1 MIKNEEDTML
11 LTSWE
16 DYISKVN
23 KKLNLY
29 KKDIL
34 SPDEISQVKF
44 VSLVIQKMVTYTPQ
58 QIAYIFDRTRTLPEE
73 LLEKVQIFETKLNSC
88 LLEKT
93 NFENQLI
100 QLTEENK
107 ENSKK
112 YEDQDFECNKLKEE
126 IIHLNI
132 KLQEA
137 ATVEKNH
144 QSDHSVMDKFKK
156 QVKEVYAPKFKIE
169 DLSKKKK
176 KEKEAQQQL
185 IQDHLMEELKT
196 TTVLLNETLEER
208 ATLQSSNTS
217 LQNTVTILEK
227 KLSTYTENIPELD
240 SDDTCNLV
248 PSVIDVVVKFIIEKR
263 KSDYYSKLLHPQPR
277 PDSPKEAHIEFHSST
292 SSSNLI
298 KSISQSDVPSTD
310 ENKKSNPIARE
321 PSQTSDNGNPF
332 DDGNPF

>member
-1 MIKNEEDTML
+1 LKKNEAELLEKLEKLQKLYEEAKNKGPKIAAKKSQIESLQDELHQKQVQLEKIQHNFHQKIEKYKKMIKNEEDTML

-112 YEDQDFECNKLKEE
+112 
-126 IIHLNI
+126 I
-132 KLQEA
+132 
-137 ATVEKNH
+137 
-144 QSDHSVMDKFKK
+144 
-156 QVKEVYAPKFKIE
+156 
-169 DLSKKKK
+169 
-176 KEKEAQQQL
+176 
-185 IQDHLMEELKT
+185 
-196 TTVLLNETLEER
+196 
-208 ATLQSSNTS
+208 
-217 LQNTVTILEK
+217 
-227 KLSTYTENIPELD
+227 
-240 SDDTCNLV
+240 
-248 PSVIDVVVKFIIEKR
+248 
-263 KSDYYSKLLHPQPR
+263 
-277 PDSPKEAHIEFHSST
+277 
-292 SSSNLI
+292 
-298 KSISQSDVPSTD
+298 
-310 ENKKSNPIARE
+310 
-321 PSQTSDNGNPF
+321 
-332 DDGNPF
+332 